1 MPDGLEELEGGAPG
15 AGPSANVAASAL
27 PREPARRQKVVKV
40 CAASICFMSVC
51 VCVCVLCVREGDRK
65 RERESV
71 CVCVVYWYQLSNL

>member
-40 CAASICFMSVC
+40 CAASICFVC
-51 VCVCVLCVREGDRK
+51 VCVSHDRGMNMMLLGF
-65 RERESV
+65 RV
-71 CVCVVYWYQLSNL
+71 DDLG